1 MLGSW
6 ASSIERCDLGFAV
19 MGRDPKTRS
28 QRRAFGSR

>member
-1 MLGSW
+1 MLCVR

-19 MGRDPKTRS
+19 PGRNPKTRS